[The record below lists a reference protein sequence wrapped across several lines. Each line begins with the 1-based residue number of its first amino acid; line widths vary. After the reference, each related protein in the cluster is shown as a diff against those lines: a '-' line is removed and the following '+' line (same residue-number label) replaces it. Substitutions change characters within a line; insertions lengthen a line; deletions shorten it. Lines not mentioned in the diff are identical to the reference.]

1 MQANTGQNQGASQV
15 AEPNFG
21 MPEADGAMQR

>member
-15 AEPNFG
+15 AEPNFS
-21 MPEADGAMQR
+21 MPEVEDAMQR